1 MKQITDYILVNGQI
15 TFSEELKTAKIHAVN
30 ARGKVITKPSG
41 DPSHVLYD
49 HYGGEF
55 KIAVWIDGDE
65 VSRITVI
72 KRDGSSATCL
82 CKRTSDTIIEIEF

>member
-1 MKQITDYILVNGQI
+1 MKQITDYISVNGQI
-15 TFSEELKTAKIHAVN
+15 SFSEELTKCKIHAVD
-30 ARGKVITKPSG
+30 ARGKVLTKPSG

-49 HYGGEF
+49 HYGGNF

-72 KRDGSSATCL
+72 KRNGSSATIV

>member
-1 MKQITDYILVNGQI
+1 MMQITDYILINGQI

-49 HYGGEF
+49 HYGGNF
-55 KIAVWIDGDE
+55 KIAIWIDGDE

-72 KRDGSSATCL
+72 KRNGSSASCL

>member
-15 TFSEELKTAKIHAVN
+15 TFSKELETAKIHAVD
-30 ARGKVITKPSG
+30 ARGNVITKPSG

-49 HYGGEF
+49 HYGGNF
-55 KIAVWIDGDE
+55 KIAIWIDGDE

-72 KRDGSSATCL
+72 KRNGSRATCL
-82 CKRTSDTIIEIEF
+82 CNRTSDTIIEIEF